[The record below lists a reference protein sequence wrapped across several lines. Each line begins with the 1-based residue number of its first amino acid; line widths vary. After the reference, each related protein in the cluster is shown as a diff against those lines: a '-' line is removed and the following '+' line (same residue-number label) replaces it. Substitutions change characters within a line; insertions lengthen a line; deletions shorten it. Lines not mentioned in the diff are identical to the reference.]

1 MGRGEAGLPA
11 PNTIKS
17 QNFEIPPPRSRTEKK
32 IESNGKAINRLRE
45 GPYGENLKMLPSSEE
60 LYCKDLSVGK

>member
-17 QNFEIPPPRSRTEKK
+17 QNFKIPLVHELRKK
-32 IESNGKAINRLRE
+32 IESNGKAINLLRE

>member
-1 MGRGEAGLPA
+1 MPP

-17 QNFEIPPPRSRTEKK
+17 QNFKIPPVHELRKK